1 MCQTFCRPC
10 PGRGLIFIP
19 SSCASSFCCALH
31 IFVCSAN
38 SRLLWLTPD
47 LQDNHS
53 ITEERRWL
61 AVANKPVLSDT
72 SSWFGEGEVNVLGIL
87 SCGQGGY
94 PTCSVMVLVIM
105 QTANRVRGVIRREQG
120 NRGGTDCRDKKASRL
135 FGWLFAISGRWG
147 INRPADRG
155 WRRWRSSPSQ
165 RQIRC

>member
-1 MCQTFCRPC
+1 MCRTFCRSS
-10 PGRGLIFIP
+10 PGRCLIFVP
-19 SSCASSFCCALH
+19 SSCAYSLCCASH
-31 IFVCSAN
+31 TFVCSAK

-53 ITEERRWL
+53 ITEERRRL
-61 AVANKPVLSDT
+61 AAADEPVLSDT
-72 SSWFGEGEVNVLGIL
+72 SSWFGEGEVNVLAIM
-87 SCGQGGY
+87 SCVQEG
-94 PTCSVMVLVIM
+94 VMRSAIALVSM
-105 QTANRVRGVIRREQG
+105 QISNKGSIRREQG
-120 NRGGTDCRDKKASRL
+120 NCGGTDCRDKKASRL